1 MSLHHRGAYSPL
13 TIPSADF
20 QLTFAPQAWAAER
33 ASWRAVV
40 QLNLVRSINL
50 ILDSLAQELAAHPP
64 GRPRTG
70 TSPFATPS
78 AHSPPD
84 SPDSETGPSFAAAP
98 PLALTDKHALLRLRL
113 APLRQVE
120 NDLRRLLGAASSEA
134 GAAEGGGMRAT
145 PFDEPYGAGSGMG
158 VGMGADASV
167 RSRRSAERDLCLR
180 SNRSW
185 KDALQARRMSVG
197 GGPGARAV
205 SPGPGGE
212 RDDATEVIA
221 GCREDVRALWEDEVV
236 QEMLARQ
243 RIRLADSA
251 GL

>member
-1 MSLHHRGAYSPL
+1 M
-13 TIPSADF
+13 
-20 QLTFAPQAWAAER
+20 
-33 ASWRAVV
+33 

-50 ILDSLAQELAAHPP
+50 ILDTLAHELAAHPP
-64 GRPRTG
+64 GRPRAA
-70 TSPFATPS
+70 PAT
-78 AHSPPD
+78 PPD
-84 SPDSETGPSFAAAP
+84 SDEEAEPGP
-98 PLALTDKHALLRLRL
+98 PLALTEKHALLRLRL

-134 GAAEGGGMRAT
+134 GAADGGGMRAT
-145 PFDEPYGAGSGMG
+145 PFDEPYLSGGGGGYGAGFGPG
-158 VGMGADASV
+158 VGEGAGEGAASV
-167 RSRRSAERDLCLR
+167 RSRRSADRDLCLR

-185 KDALQARRMSVG
+185 KDALHARRTSVASSAK
-197 GGPGARAV
+197 PGSRAV
-205 SPGPGGE
+205 SPGPGLGGPGAAGE

-221 GCREDVRALWEDEVV
+221 GCREDVRALWEDGVV